1 MNRIYHFFNSFFNS
15 FIEGVLRNH
24 QGTENDVANV
34 VSRILKYAPD
44 RKGGSGR
51 KGQ

>member
-1 MNRIYHFFNSFFNS
+1 MNRICNFFNSFNS

-24 QGTENDVANV
+24 QGTENDLANV